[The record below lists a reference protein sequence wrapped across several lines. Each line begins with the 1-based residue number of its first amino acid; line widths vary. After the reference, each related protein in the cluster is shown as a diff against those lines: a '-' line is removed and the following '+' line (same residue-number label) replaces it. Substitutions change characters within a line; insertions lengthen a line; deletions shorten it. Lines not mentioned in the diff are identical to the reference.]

1 MKQNLVGLF
10 FASVLFA
17 TPAVFASSQY
27 GYECSADGKA
37 VVLVYSYSG
46 GYHMDKL
53 TVDGQDYTYA
63 STVSVRRGSGTVF
76 TVANYRAGKS
86 MYFAINTPDGTYYQL
101 EGGKQYPMTCNALPQ
116 PAAPAADDR
125 L

>member
-1 MKQNLVGLF
+1 MKLFGLLLAGAIF
-10 FASVLFA
+10 T
-17 TPAVFASSQY
+17 TPAAFASSQY

-53 TVDGQDYTYA
+53 TVDGQDYTYS
-63 STVSVRRGSGTVF
+63 STVSVRRGSGTLF

-86 MYFAINTPDGTYYQL
+86 MTFGISTPDGTYYQL
-101 EGGKQYPMTCNALPQ
+101 EGGKQYPMSCKALPQ